1 MATIKGFYYPHHLEP
16 YAMLDEVLMHVHN
29 ALQEVKRLQV
39 EHGNGNVL
47 LWIKKALG
55 STIAETA
62 QGGSSIMQAIGGA
75 IQNILEDLV
84 RCYFQGDYVDWSY
97 NLRYRKRH

>member
-47 LWIKKALG
+47 LWINTALG

-75 IQNILEDLV
+75 IQNVLDRPGEMLLPRWLCWLV
-84 RCYFQGDYVDWSY
+84 LQP
-97 NLRYRKRH
+97 KI

>member
-29 ALQEVKRLQV
+29 ALQDVKRLQV

-47 LWIKKALG
+47 LWINKALG
-55 STIAETA
+55 STIAET
-62 QGGSSIMQAIGGA
+62 IGGA
-75 IQNILEDLV
+75 IQNVLDRPGEMLLP
-84 RCYFQGDYVDWSY
+84 R
-97 NLRYRKRH
+97 